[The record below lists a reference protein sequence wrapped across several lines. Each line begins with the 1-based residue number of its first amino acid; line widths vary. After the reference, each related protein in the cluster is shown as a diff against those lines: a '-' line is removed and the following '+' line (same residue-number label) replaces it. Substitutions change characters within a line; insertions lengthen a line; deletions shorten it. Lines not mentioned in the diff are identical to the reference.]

1 MNPAQAPQRAATFAL
16 VYSRWAMASYAVRH
30 ASRTARRRPKRAAWL
45 PRAAARR
52 RLERWLRELPFEVL
66 VAVVAALAVG
76 IWFTVNAIVQVV
88 RKPTEL
94 FFPVAGV
101 LSKTPAETWR
111 RYAPLFRAHST
122 AVMTPPLLAALAQTE
137 GAGNPVA
144 RTYWRWR
151 ATSAPFEVYR
161 PASSAVG
168 MYQITDGTFQE
179 ARRYCIRGH
188 RVVEDGP
195 WHDFDSCWFNALY
208 FRVVPSH
215 AVEMTSAWLDRTV
228 AETLA
233 RHRLAHAT
241 LAQKQDLA
249 ALIHLCGAGAADRYA
264 RRGLRLVEGQR
275 CGDHDV
281 AAYLAKV
288 NAMKRVFARLA
299 ADD

>member
-1 MNPAQAPQRAATFAL
+1 MAAH
-16 VYSRWAMASYAVRH
+16 AVRTT
-30 ASRTARRRPKRAAWL
+30 ARPRSRTARRRPKRAAWL
-45 PRAAARR
+45 PRAATRR
-52 RLERWLRELPFEVL
+52 RIERWLRELPFEVH
-66 VAVVAALAVG
+66 AVVAAALAVT

-101 LSKTPAETWR
+101 LSKTPAETWN

-151 ATSAPFEVYR
+151 ATAAPFEVYR
-161 PASSAVG
+161 PASSAGG
-168 MYQITDGTFQE
+168 MYQITDGTFEQ
-179 ARRYCIRGH
+179 AKQLCIHDH

-215 AVEMTSAWLDRTV
+215 AVEMTAALLDRAV

-233 RHRLAHAT
+233 RHRIVNAT

-249 ALIHLCGAGAADRYA
+249 ALIHLCGAGAGDSYA